1 MYILIGL
8 NSNFGWCNI
17 PEPDLKKTEQFYNS
31 PLINMKSVS
40 QETYMTGKD
49 VQKENKRSFNPS
61 NKFAFTFRKF
71 LPGYVDLTNSW
82 PILEENESVQ
92 PLSRI

>member
-1 MYILIGL
+1 
-8 NSNFGWCNI
+8 
-17 PEPDLKKTEQFYNS
+17 
-31 PLINMKSVS
+31 MKLVP

-49 VQKENKRSFNPS
+49 VQKENERSFNPS

-82 PILEENESVQ
+82 HILEENEGVQ
-92 PLSRI
+92 PLYRI

>member
-1 MYILIGL
+1 M

-17 PEPDLKKTEQFYNS
+17 PEPDLNKTEQFYNS
-31 PLINMKSVS
+31 PLINMKSEP